1 MTDSPTTFA
10 EVLLLRAEDDHPGL
24 LFEDSHWSWRELV
37 QECIDRSE
45 LLLELRRPGRPFHVG
60 VLLENLPEFLFL
72 IGAAAFSGATVV
84 GINATRRGEELAADI
99 RGVDCD
105 VIVTDTTLVGLLD
118 GLDTGVAEDRV
129 FTIEGPQWT
138 ERLNRHRD
146 AELRITEEASDPRT
160 TLLLLFTS
168 GSTGA
173 PKAVICSTGRLAGL
187 AAANIMNL
195 TRDDVSYNAMPLFHG
210 NAVMA
215 SFAPT
220 ALAGG
225 TVAMRRRFSASG
237 FLPDVRKFGATFFNY
252 VGRSLAYI
260 LSVPESP
267 EEPNTT
273 LRAGFGTEAA
283 PRDRSEFERRFG
295 VAPTENYGSSEGA
308 VIIMRT
314 PETPPH
320 ALGLPPGHLRAQ
332 IQDALGQECPPA
344 EFDEN
349 GVLLN
354 AAECIG
360 EIVNPDGA
368 AMFEG
373 YYNNPEASAQR
384 LDGPA
389 YHSGDLGYR
398 DAEGF
403 FYFAGRTG
411 DWMRVD
417 SENFASGPIERI
429 LARLPGLQLV
439 AVYPVPDARTG
450 DQVMAT
456 LSMVE
461 GADFSPEHFAAF
473 LNAQPDLGTK
483 WAPKYVRLV
492 REIPVTATRKIDKMA
507 LRRAGWLVEDPVY
520 VRFDGTYAPLT
531 DEAREQLLAEFA
543 RYDRLPSAP

>member
-24 LFEDSHWSWRELV
+24 LFEDSRWSWRELV
-37 QECIDRSE
+37 QECTDRSE
-45 LLLELRRPGRPFHVG
+45 ILLELRRPGRPFHVG
-60 VLLENLPEFLFL
+60 VLLENVPEFLFL
-72 IGAAAFSGATVV
+72 IGAAALSGATVV

-220 ALAGG
+220 ALADG

-360 EIVNPDGA
+360 ESSTQTGRRCSRATTTTPRPAPSGWTA
-368 AMFEG
+368 PLTTPG
-373 YYNNPEASAQR
+373 TSA
-384 LDGPA
+384 
-389 YHSGDLGYR
+389 
-398 DAEGF
+398 
-403 FYFAGRTG
+403 
-411 DWMRVD
+411 
-417 SENFASGPIERI
+417 
-429 LARLPGLQLV
+429 
-439 AVYPVPDARTG
+439 
-450 DQVMAT
+450 
-456 LSMVE
+456 
-461 GADFSPEHFAAF
+461 
-473 LNAQPDLGTK
+473 
-483 WAPKYVRLV
+483 
-492 REIPVTATRKIDKMA
+492 TATRKASSTSPDA
-507 LRRAGWLVEDPVY
+507 PGTGCGWTVKTSP
-520 VRFDGTYAPLT
+520 A
-531 DEAREQLLAEFA
+531 ARSSGSWPGCPACSWSRSTPCPTPEPAT
-543 RYDRLPSAP
+543 R